1 MTQAQTQQR
10 VAVVVVHGIADQ
22 KPGETVRQLARLLC
36 HGGAGE
42 PRFVQGEV
50 REVLVPV
57 ARLEAGSAC
66 AELAT
71 AREMPVNAQTRPGSP
86 SGFFQQHRSLNQT
99 CGEQTQEQDLGCD
112 LNDYLLSRLALSDGD
127 ALYQSSRVSLQHRD
141 SQRAVDLFEMYW
153 ADLSRLGQGGLAA
166 LGSLYRLFVSLS
178 TLSADVVD
186 QAALGQP
193 RRAAWSWLQRLHA
206 WSAWLLRGPA
216 LLVQLGMLLLFLV
229 GAFAAVPV
237 EQQQQVLVALF
248 SIGTIVFL
256 ALALFVQVRSAR
268 TWPSL
273 LLGLGAVASAALA
286 IYAQW
291 DGSGHVYLYLGA
303 NVIVMAAVG
312 FWLVQRYARAVHGV
326 RRLGQALVALT
337 IALLCL
343 QAWRIFPYVT
353 TLYEWLFA
361 AALGVGEQLF
371 ALILLVWTVF
381 VVVQLA
387 ALVLGLWL
395 GRDAAPAVRCALYT
409 ARLGLV
415 VATALFAVL
424 SLVLWSVLSYVAGHW
439 LDIPYQAQFF
449 DAGPWP
455 SGSAFLDQRVR
466 SLGGF
471 FTPLVVLSTLL
482 GIAGFMVLAPAL
494 LEEIKPT
501 TNIDALGP
509 RPGAAEWARRL
520 GGWLSG
526 ASSEVGKAL
535 KFLIPAGAVAGSVLY
550 LAFAARQF
558 AFVLGF
564 DGVVVQTLNG
574 WLDYFQ
580 GETLVSAGKWL
591 AGGALTV
598 AALGSRFSNTFGRLR
613 VALDA
618 VTDVSNYF
626 DDPPDGQSPRARIYS
641 RYASLLAYLRA
652 AGYQRIVIVA
662 HSQGTV
668 ISADLLR
675 YLHEQDRLR
684 AVTGDLPLSLLTVGS
699 PLRDLYAERFP
710 LLYGWMGEA
719 PTAFETARPSA
730 ADIGV
735 REWVNACRSG
745 DYVGRFLWTPVTDS
759 ANFKVATLDEQGH
772 ADAARAGDRTEF
784 CLGAG
789 GHTRYFSNDALVLAR
804 EMERLMVE

>member
-1 MTQAQTQQR
+1 MTEAESQPR

-22 KPGETVRQLARLLC
+22 KAGETVRQLARLLC
-36 HGGAGE
+36 HGAAGE

-57 ARLEAGSAC
+57 ARLEPGNVCMA
-66 AELAT
+66 LAT
-71 AREMPVNAQTRPGSP
+71 AQELPAKGHNRPGAP
-86 SGFFQQHRSLNQT
+86 SGFFQQLDKA
-99 CGEQTQEQDLGCD
+99 CAEQAPQQDMGCD
-112 LNDYLLSRLALSDGD
+112 LNDYLLSRLELSDSD
-127 ALYQSSRVSLQHRD
+127 ALYQSSRVSLKHR
-141 SQRAVDLFEMYW
+141 STKTSVDLFEMYW

-178 TLSADVVD
+178 TLSATVVD
-186 QAALGQP
+186 QAALGQSQ
-193 RRAAWSWLQRLHA
+193 RVAWSWLQRLHA

-229 GAFAAVPV
+229 GAFAAVPI
-237 EQQQQVLVALF
+237 EQQQPVLVGLFGIGAFAL
-248 SIGTIVFL
+248 L

-268 TWPSL
+268 TWKSV
-273 LLGLGAVASAALA
+273 LLGGGAFLSGALA

-291 DGSGHVYLYLGA
+291 DGRGHIYLYLGA
-303 NVIVMAAVG
+303 ICVVMAVAG
-312 FWLVQRYARAVHGV
+312 FWLVQRYARGVHGV
-326 RRLGQALVALT
+326 RWLGHAMVALT
-337 IALLCL
+337 IVLLCV
-343 QAWRIFPYVT
+343 QAWAVYPYVT
-353 TLYEWLFA
+353 TIYEWLLA
-361 AALGVGEQLF
+361 AALSVGERLF
-371 ALILLVWTVF
+371 ALMLLVWTVF
-381 VVVQLA
+381 VVVQLV

-395 GRDAAPAVRCALYT
+395 GRDATPAVQCSLYT

-424 SLVLWSVLSYVAGHW
+424 SLVLWSVLSYVAGNW
-439 LDIPYQAQFF
+439 LDDIPYEATFF
-449 DAGPWP
+449 DAGTWP
-455 SGSAFLDQRVR
+455 SGSAYLDARVR

-501 TNIDALGP
+501 TNIDATGP
-509 RPGAAEWARRL
+509 RPGAAEWTGRL
-520 GGWLSG
+520 GGWMSR
-526 ASSEVGKAL
+526 ASSAVGSTL
-535 KFLIPAGAVAGSVLY
+535 KVLLPAGAILGSVLY
-550 LAFAARQF
+550 LAFATRQF
-558 AFVLGF
+558 AFLAGF
-564 DGVVVQTLNG
+564 DGAIVQTLNG

-580 GETLVSAGKWL
+580 GETLVAAGKWL

-618 VTDVSNYF
+618 VSDVSNYF

-641 RYASLLAYLRA
+641 RYVSLLSYLRA
-652 AGYQRIVIVA
+652 AGYQRIVIVS

-675 YLHEQDRLR
+675 YLHAQERLQT
-684 AVTGDLPLSLLTVGS
+684 VTGDLPLSLLTVGS

-710 LLYGWMGEA
+710 LLYGWMGEVSEDFA
-719 PTAFETARPSA
+719 NARPTA

-745 DYVGRFLWTPVTDS
+745 DYVGRFLWTPVTG
-759 ANFKVATLDEQGH
+759 AARFKVATLDEHGH
-772 ADAARAGDRTEF
+772 ANATRAGDRAEF

-804 EMERLMVE
+804 EIERLAVE